1 MMNSKE
7 FGQKKYQKHCYITNK
22 QTMKL
27 HITLL
32 FVLIGI
38 IGCAKEPP
46 EKLLINLTKKTTQQ
60 LTNSS
65 TGKEAG
71 EAIIAFAKEI
81 SVINKQYPTVKES
94 IATSEYAKEF
104 ETVNTEF
111 VKSVSLVGTKYGSDK
126 DFQKALE
133 DFSTIVR

>member
-1 MMNSKE
+1 
-7 FGQKKYQKHCYITNK
+7 
-22 QTMKL
+22 MKN
-27 HITLL
+27 HYTLL
-32 FVLIGI
+32 IILVLISI
-38 IGCAKEPP
+38 VGCAKEPP

-60 LTNSS
+60 LTNSTS
-65 TGKEAG
+65 GKEAG

-104 ETVNTEF
+104 EVVNTEF

-133 DFSTIVR
+133 EFSTIVR